1 MENMKMQKAMETIIT
16 SQKIK
21 QLSCVIAL
29 ILGNIAISHAAVVPS
44 GTKLAAKQELV
55 RNNGSEPASLD
66 THKVSSNVEF
76 NIISDFFDGLVSVNK
91 QGKVEPRLAE
101 RWETSDNKT
110 WIFHLKKGIKWS
122 DGSPITAH
130 DVVFSWRR
138 LTEPDTVSPYGS
150 YFENAAIVNA
160 GDVLT
165 GKKKPEEL
173 GVKALDDFTLEI
185 KLDKPVGDFLQM
197 LGHPVTFPI
206 SEKAVNKYGDR
217 WTRVG
222 SFVGSGAYKLSEW
235 VVNEKLVGVRNPQ
248 YWDDK
253 NTVINKVT
261 YLPLSSEKADLNRYL
276 AGEIDITFTI
286 SVEDFPSLKKSLP
299 DEVKIS
305 PKSTV
310 YFYEFNTKKP
320 PFDDARVRKA
330 LSLAIDR
337 DIIVDK
343 ILGQGQLPAYSMLTP
358 NIGGFDFEQ
367 PDYASWTQEQRVAKA
382 KELLNE
388 AGFNKNNLLKFDL
401 LYNTQEGHKK
411 MAIAVSSMWKKNLG
425 VNAALQNQEWKVVL
439 DNMHQGK
446 FDVIRRAWVADY
458 DSPMTFLTLFASK
471 QVNNTSQYENKEFDE
486 FFEKAGVIGSKDYYQ
501 KASDI
506 LTKDLPSIPVYYYV
520 NHNMVKPYVGGFDI
534 NARGEYF
541 TKDLYIIE
549 H

>member
-1 MENMKMQKAMETIIT
+1 MSK
-16 SQKIK
+16 KIK
-21 QLSCVIAL
+21 LLSCAIAL
-29 ILGNIAISHAAVVPS
+29 ISGNIAVSHAAVVPP
-44 GTKLAAKQELV
+44 GTKLAAKQEIV
-55 RNNGSEPASLD
+55 RNNGAEPASLD
-66 THKVSSNVEF
+66 THKVSSDVEF
-76 NIISDFFDGLVSVNK
+76 NIISDFFEGLINVNK

-101 RWETSDNKT
+101 RWETRDNKT
-110 WIFHLKKGIKWS
+110 WIFHLKKDIKWS

-130 DVVFSWRR
+130 DVIFSWRR
-138 LTEPDTVSPYGS
+138 LIEPDTVSPYGS
-150 YFENAAIVNA
+150 YLENASVVNA
-160 GDVLT
+160 RDVLT

-173 GVKALDDFTLEI
+173 GVKALDDFTLEV

-206 SEKAVNKYGDR
+206 SEKAVKKYGDK

-222 SFVGSGAYKLSEW
+222 AFVGSGPYKLSEW

-261 YLPLSSEKADLNRYL
+261 YLPLSSEKSDLNRYL
-276 AGEIDITFTI
+276 AGEIDITNTI
-286 SVEDFPSLKKSLP
+286 STEDFPSLRKSLP

-310 YFYEFNTKKP
+310 YFYEFNNKKP
-320 PFDDARVRKA
+320 PFNDVRVRKA
-330 LSLAIDR
+330 LSLAVDR

-358 NIGGFDFEQ
+358 NIGGFNFEQ
-367 PDYASWTQEQRVAKA
+367 PDYASWTQEQRIAKA

-388 AGFNKNNLLKFDL
+388 AGFNKDNPLAFSI
-401 LYNTQEGHKK
+401 LYNTQESHKK
-411 MAIAVSSMWKKNLG
+411 IAIAVSSMWKKNLG
-425 VNAALQNQEWKVVL
+425 VSAALQNQEWKVML

-458 DSPMTFLTLFASK
+458 DSPMTFLAMFSSGQIK
-471 QVNNTSQYENKEFDE
+471 NTSMYENKEFDE
-486 FFEKAGVIGSKDYYQ
+486 ILEKASATNSKDYYQ

-506 LTKDLPSIPVYYYV
+506 LTKDLPAIPIYFYV
-520 NHNMVKPYVGGFDI
+520 NHHMVKPYVGGFDI
-534 NARGEYF
+534 NSRGEYF

-549 H
+549 Y

>member
-1 MENMKMQKAMETIIT
+1 MGTLIMSK
-16 SQKIK
+16 KIK
-21 QLSCVIAL
+21 LLSCAIAL
-29 ILGNIAISHAAVVPS
+29 ISGNIAVSHAAVVPP
-44 GTKLAAKQELV
+44 GTKLAAKQEIV
-55 RNNGSEPASLD
+55 RNNGAEPASLD
-66 THKVSSNVEF
+66 THKVSSDVEF
-76 NIISDFFDGLVSVNK
+76 NIISDFFEGLINVNK

-101 RWETSDNKT
+101 RWETRDNKT
-110 WIFHLKKGIKWS
+110 WIFHLKKDIKWS

-130 DVVFSWRR
+130 DVIFSWRR
-138 LTEPDTVSPYGS
+138 LIEPDTVSPYGS
-150 YFENAAIVNA
+150 YLENASVVNA
-160 GDVLT
+160 SDVLT

-173 GVKALDDFTLEI
+173 GVKALDDFTLEV

-206 SEKAVNKYGDR
+206 SEKAVKKYGDK

-222 SFVGSGAYKLSEW
+222 AFVGSGPYKLSEW

-276 AGEIDITFTI
+276 AGEIDITNTI
-286 SVEDFPSLKKSLP
+286 STEDFPSLRKSLP

-310 YFYEFNTKKP
+310 YFYEFNNKKP
-320 PFDDARVRKA
+320 PFNDVRVRKA
-330 LSLAIDR
+330 LSLAVDR

-358 NIGGFDFEQ
+358 NIGGFNFEQ
-367 PDYASWTQEQRVAKA
+367 PDYASWTQEQRIAKA

-388 AGFNKNNLLKFDL
+388 AGFNKDNPLAFSI
-401 LYNTQEGHKK
+401 LYNTQESHKK
-411 MAIAVSSMWKKNLG
+411 IAIAVSSMWKKNLG
-425 VNAALQNQEWKVVL
+425 VSAALQNQEWKVML

-458 DSPMTFLTLFASK
+458 DSPMTFLAMFSSGQIK
-471 QVNNTSQYENKEFDE
+471 NTSMYENKEFDE
-486 FFEKAGVIGSKDYYQ
+486 ILEKASATNSKDYYQ

-506 LTKDLPSIPVYYYV
+506 LTKDLPAIPIYFYV
-520 NHNMVKPYVGGFDI
+520 NHHMVKPYVGGFDI
-534 NARGEYF
+534 NSRGEYF